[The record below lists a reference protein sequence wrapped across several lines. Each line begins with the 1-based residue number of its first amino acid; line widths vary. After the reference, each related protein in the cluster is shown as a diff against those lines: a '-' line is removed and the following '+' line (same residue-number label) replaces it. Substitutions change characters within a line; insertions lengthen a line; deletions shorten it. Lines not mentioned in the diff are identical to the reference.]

1 MKKILAIIITSV
13 MLVATLCA
21 CSNNEN
27 SVSKTQSGSGDSDGK
42 ISVVTTIF
50 PPYDFAR
57 QVGGDNVDLT
67 MLLKPGTESHNYDP
81 TPQDIIKIQN
91 CDLFI
96 YVGGESDEWVK
107 DILESND
114 SKPKKIIS
122 LMDCVDTVQE
132 EIVEGM
138 EQDKDEDDDS
148 HKIEYDEHVW
158 TSPKNAIIISKKISS
173 ALIELDKDN
182 EKTYEKN
189 TTEYSQKLSLLD
201 SKIQNIV
208 DNAKRKT
215 IIFGDRFPMRYFA
228 DEYGLKYYAA
238 FPGCS
243 SETEPSA
250 ATVSFLIDKVK
261 AEKIPV
267 VFSIEF
273 SNGKVADT
281 ICEDTG
287 AKKLTFHSCH
297 NVTQEQFDSGITYID
312 LMNQNAENIKEALS

>member
-1 MKKILAIIITSV
+1 MKKFLAVIITSLI
-13 MLVATLCA
+13 LVATLCA
-21 CSNNEN
+21 CGNNEN
-27 SVSKTQSGSGDSDGK
+27 SSSKIQSGSSDSDGK

-57 QVGGDNVDLT
+57 QVGGDNVSLT

-122 LMDCVDTVQE
+122 LMDCVDKVQE

-138 EQDKDEDDDS
+138 EDKDEDDDS

-201 SKIQNIV
+201 NKFQNIV
-208 DNAKRKT
+208 DNSKRKT

-267 VFSIEF
+267 VFTIEF

-287 AKKLTFHSCH
+287 AKKLTFNSCH

>member
-1 MKKILAIIITSV
+1 MKKFLSVIIMSV

-21 CSNNEN
+21 CGN
-27 SVSKTQSGSGDSDGK
+27 SKNSASKTQSGSDDSNGK

-57 QVGGDNVDLT
+57 QVGGDNIDLT

-107 DILESND
+107 DILESDN

-158 TSPKNAIIISKKISS
+158 TSPKNATIISKKISS

-189 TTEYSQKLSLLD
+189 TMEYCQKLSLLD
-201 SKIQNIV
+201 SKFQNIV

-287 AKKLTFHSCH
+287 AKKLTFNSCH

>member
-1 MKKILAIIITSV
+1 MKKFLAVFISALI
-13 MLVATLCA
+13 LVATLCA
-21 CSNNEN
+21 CGNNNN
-27 SVSKTQSGSGDSDGK
+27 SVSNSDSDGK
-42 ISVVTTIF
+42 VKVVTTIF
-50 PPYDFAR
+50 PPYDFTR
-57 QVGGDNVDLT
+57 QIGGENVDLT

-96 YVGGESDEWVK
+96 YVGGESDEWVN

-138 EQDKDEDDDS
+138 EKDEDEHENDS
-148 HKIEYDEHVW
+148 HEIEYDEHVW
-158 TSPKNAIIISKKISS
+158 TSPKNAITITKKISS
-173 ALIELDKDN
+173 ALIELDSEN
-182 EKTYEKN
+182 EKLYEQN
-189 TTEYSQKLSLLD
+189 TTEYSRKLSILD
-201 SKIQNIV
+201 NKFQNIV

-267 VFSIEF
+267 VFCIEF

-297 NVTQEQFDSGITYID
+297 NLTQEEFDSGVTYID

>member
-201 SKIQNIV
+201 SKFQNIV

-297 NVTQEQFDSGITYID
+297 NVTQEQFDSGVTYID

>member
-1 MKKILAIIITSV
+1 MKKFLAVIITSLI
-13 MLVATLCA
+13 LVATLCA
-21 CSNNEN
+21 CGNKEN
-27 SVSKTQSGSGDSDGK
+27 SVSKAQSGSDGK

-57 QVGGDNVDLT
+57 QIGGDNVDLT

-96 YVGGESDEWVK
+96 YVGGESDEWVR

-173 ALIELDKDN
+173 ALVELYKDN
-182 EKTYEKN
+182 AKVYEKN
-189 TTEYSQKLSLLD
+189 TTEYSKKLSLLD
-201 SKIQNIV
+201 SKFQNIV

-297 NVTQEQFDSGITYID
+297 NVTQEQFDSGVTYID

>member
-1 MKKILAIIITSV
+1 MKKFLAVIITSLI
-13 MLVATLCA
+13 LVATLCA
-21 CSNNEN
+21 CGNKEN
-27 SVSKTQSGSGDSDGK
+27 SVSKAQSGSDGK

-57 QVGGDNVDLT
+57 QIGGDNVDLT

-96 YVGGESDEWVK
+96 YVGGESDEWVR

-138 EQDKDEDDDS
+138 EKDKDEDNDG
-148 HKIEYDEHVW
+148 HEIEYDEHVW
-158 TSPKNAIIISKKISS
+158 TSPKNAIIISKKISL
-173 ALIELDKDN
+173 ALTELDKDN
-182 EKTYEKN
+182 AKVYEKN
-189 TTEYSQKLSLLD
+189 TTEYSKKLSLLD
-201 SKIQNIV
+201 SKFQNIV

-297 NVTQEQFDSGITYID
+297 NVTQEQFDSGVTYID
-312 LMNQNAENIKEALS
+312 LMNQNAESIKEALS

>member
-1 MKKILAIIITSV
+1 MKKFLAVIITSLI
-13 MLVATLCA
+13 LVATLCA
-21 CSNNEN
+21 CGNKEN
-27 SVSKTQSGSGDSDGK
+27 SVSKAQSGSDGK

-57 QVGGDNVDLT
+57 QIGGDNVDLT

-96 YVGGESDEWVK
+96 YVGGESDEWVR

-122 LMDCVDTVQE
+122 LMDCVDTLQE

-138 EQDKDEDDDS
+138 EKDKDKDNDGHE
-148 HKIEYDEHVW
+148 IEYDEHVW
-158 TSPKNAIIISKKISS
+158 TSPKNAIIISKKISL
-173 ALIELDKDN
+173 ALTELDKDN
-182 EKTYEKN
+182 AKVYEKN
-189 TTEYSQKLSLLD
+189 TTEYSKKLSLLD
-201 SKIQNIV
+201 SKFQNIV

-281 ICEDTG
+281 ICEDTR

-297 NVTQEQFDSGITYID
+297 NVTQEQFDSGVTYID

>member
-1 MKKILAIIITSV
+1 MKKFLAVIVTSLI
-13 MLVATLCA
+13 LVATLCA
-21 CSNNEN
+21 CGNKEN
-27 SVSKTQSGSGDSDGK
+27 STSKAPSDSDGK

-50 PPYDFAR
+50 PPYDFTR

-107 DILESND
+107 DILESD
-114 SKPKKIIS
+114 KSKPKKIIS

-138 EQDKDEDDDS
+138 QQDQDEDGDS
-148 HKIEYDEHVW
+148 HEIEYDEHVW

-173 ALIELDKDN
+173 ALVELDKDN
-182 EKTYEKN
+182 AKAYEKN
-189 TTEYSQKLSLLD
+189 ITEYSQKLSLLD
-201 SKIQNIV
+201 SKFQNIV

-297 NVTQEQFDSGITYID
+297 NITQEQFDSGVTYID

>member
-1 MKKILAIIITSV
+1 MKKFLAVIITSLI
-13 MLVATLCA
+13 LVATLCA
-21 CSNNEN
+21 CGNKEN
-27 SVSKTQSGSGDSDGK
+27 SVSKAQSGSDGK

-107 DILESND
+107 DILESDN
-114 SKPKKIIS
+114 SKPKKIIA
-122 LMDCVDTVQE
+122 LIDCVDAVEE

-138 EQDKDEDDDS
+138 EDKDEDDDS

-182 EKTYEKN
+182 AKTYEKN

-201 SKIQNIV
+201 SKFQNIV

-281 ICEDTG
+281 ICEDTR

-297 NVTQEQFDSGITYID
+297 NVTQEQFDSGVTYID

>member
-1 MKKILAIIITSV
+1 MKKFLAVIITSLI
-13 MLVATLCA
+13 LVATLCA
-21 CSNNEN
+21 CGNTEN
-27 SVSKTQSGSGDSDGK
+27 SVSKAQSGIDGK

-57 QVGGDNVDLT
+57 QIGGDNVDLT

-96 YVGGESDEWVK
+96 YVGGESDEWVR

-122 LMDCVDTVQE
+122 LMDCVDTLQE

-138 EQDKDEDDDS
+138 EKDKDKDNDGHE
-148 HKIEYDEHVW
+148 IEYDEHVW
-158 TSPKNAIIISKKISS
+158 TSPKNAIIISKKISL
-173 ALIELDKDN
+173 ALTELDKDN
-182 EKTYEKN
+182 AKVYEKN
-189 TTEYSQKLSLLD
+189 TTEYSKKLSLLD
-201 SKIQNIV
+201 SKFQNIV

-281 ICEDTG
+281 ICEDTR

-297 NVTQEQFDSGITYID
+297 NVTQEQFDSGVTYID
-312 LMNQNAENIKEALS
+312 LMNQNAESIKEALS

>member
-1 MKKILAIIITSV
+1 MKKFLSVIIMSV

-21 CSNNEN
+21 CGN
-27 SVSKTQSGSGDSDGK
+27 SKNSASKTQSGSDDSNGK

-57 QVGGDNVDLT
+57 QVGGDNIDLT

-107 DILESND
+107 DILESDN

-158 TSPKNAIIISKKISS
+158 TSPKNATIISKKISS

-189 TTEYSQKLSLLD
+189 TMEYCQKLSLLD
-201 SKIQNIV
+201 SKFQNIV

-228 DEYGLKYYAA
+228 EEYGLKYYAA

-287 AKKLTFHSCH
+287 AKKLTFNSCH